1 MAITKTKSLC
11 GIVGQRACARPAFF
25 GPARASA
32 LTYQDKVGLG
42 RSSTLAFLFGS
53 AALLSLAGCKPSA
66 AAPKAAGGPAP
77 VPVQTAVA
85 QQLDVPRTIESVGAM
100 QALRMVAVKSQVD
113 GMIAQIHFK
122 EGDDVKAGALL
133 VTLDQRPFENS
144 LRIAR
149 ADLANA
155 KAESAKAE
163 ADLVRYKN
171 LDQQDAIS
179 KEQFAQLV
187 TKGETTRAAV
197 QAKEAAVANAELQ
210 LSYTEIRAPIT
221 GRTGQLIL
229 HEGALVK
236 ANDVSQS
243 IVSLNQL
250 APIAA
255 AFSVPE
261 STLNSIRAALA
272 DGNASVTVID
282 RASGVARTDGKL
294 TFVDNAVDPTTGTI
308 TLKALFENK
317 DNKLWP
323 GQFVQVQTQTG
334 LDRGALVVP
343 ASAVQ
348 NSQSG
353 SMVYVVNPESK
364 VEFRAVKVIRAAGD
378 QLLLADGVRSGETV
392 VTDGQLR
399 LVPGAK
405 VESKNLSTYTPR
417 MVKAG
422 EEPKS

>member
-1 MAITKTKSLC
+1 MATKKTK
-11 GIVGQRACARPAFF
+11 
-25 GPARASA
+25 
-32 LTYQDKVGLG
+32 
-42 RSSTLAFLFGS
+42 LAFLS
-53 AALLSLAGCKPSA
+53 ASAVVLLLAGCKPSA
-66 AAPKAAGGPAP
+66 SAPKAAGGPPP

-85 QQLDVPRTIESVGAM
+85 QQADVPRAIESVGAV
-100 QALRMVAVKSQVD
+100 QALRTVAVKSQVD
-113 GMIAQIHFK
+113 GMIARIHFK
-122 EGDDVKAGALL
+122 EGDDVKAGDLL

-163 ADLVRYKN
+163 ADLGRYKS

-197 QAKEAAVANAELQ
+197 QAKEAAVANAEL
-210 LSYTEIRAPIT
+210 LLGYTQIRAPIA

-243 IVSLNQL
+243 IVTLNQL

-261 STLNSIRAALA
+261 SSLGAIRAALA
-272 DGNASVTVID
+272 DGSASVTVID
-282 RASGVARTDGKL
+282 RSSGIARTDGKL
-294 TFVDNAVDPTTGTI
+294 TFVDNSVDPTTGTI
-308 TLKALFENK
+308 TLKAIFENT
-317 DNKLWP
+317 DYKLWP

-348 NSQSG
+348 NGQSG
-353 SMVYVVNPESK
+353 SMVYVVNSESK
-364 VEFRAVKVIRAAGD
+364 AELRAVKVIRAAGD
-378 QLLLADGVRSGETV
+378 QLLLAEGVRSGETV

-399 LVPGAK
+399 LLPGSK
-405 VESKNLSTYTPR
+405 VEAKNLSTYTPH
-417 MVKAG
+417 MMKAGEEAKVKPG